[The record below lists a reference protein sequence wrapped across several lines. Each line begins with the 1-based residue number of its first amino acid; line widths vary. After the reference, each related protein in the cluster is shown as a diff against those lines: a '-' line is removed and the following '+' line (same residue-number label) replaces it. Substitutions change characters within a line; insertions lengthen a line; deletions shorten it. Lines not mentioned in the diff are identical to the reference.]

1 MVCTCRGVNRVS
13 ITVPKTGPVI
23 SGPNTTTTGRE
34 PVDPGIRMP
43 RTEQPPADG
52 VAIVYT
58 HPTCGYCDLLK
69 EDLVKDGVSF
79 REVDVSKQ
87 PDQWTEV
94 ERLSGGDKITP
105 VMVTATGE
113 VEIGYKGIGCNYN

>member
-1 MVCTCRGVNRVS
+1 M
-13 ITVPKTGPVI
+13 PK
-23 SGPNTTTTGRE
+23 
-34 PVDPGIRMP
+34 
-43 RTEQPPADG
+43 TEQPPANG

-69 EDLVKDGVSF
+69 EDLTKDKIAY

-87 PDQWTEV
+87 PEFWPEV

-113 VEIGYKGIGCNYN
+113 IEIGYKGIGCNYG

>member
-1 MVCTCRGVNRVS
+1 
-13 ITVPKTGPVI
+13 
-23 SGPNTTTTGRE
+23 
-34 PVDPGIRMP
+34 MP
-43 RTEQPPADG
+43 RIEQPPADG

-69 EDLVKDGVSF
+69 EDLTKDGIPF
-79 REVDVSKQ
+79 REIDVSKE
-87 PDQWTEV
+87 PGRWTEV
-94 ERLSGGDKITP
+94 ERLSGGDRITP